1 MSEKNRKLLPSSVL
15 IAWVIISL
23 FSPFAVFYYAI
34 AGFIMATVGNNIIYS
49 LLWAWIPLDANHD
62 LAGTSVFGIFLP
74 VSPENPLY
82 GLHIL
87 NPLIMVWIPL
97 FGFFNIVFTIL
108 VIRYMQGKTSLM
120 KTLITGVLTLVIPLY
135 QTFSFE
141 PYLLSIGHPSYIG
154 PLPIQ
159 LIIGL
164 TLARKYR
171 PQSID
176 KPWQ

>member
-1 MSEKNRKLLPSSVL
+1 
-15 IAWVIISL
+15 
-23 FSPFAVFYYAI
+23 
-34 AGFIMATVGNNIIYS
+34 MATVGNNIIYS